1 MKTVV
6 VGVFDQLADAGRV
19 IAQLAASPLDMD
31 TVQVVHSEAAVQ
43 ERLSAEAGL
52 PPRRAALSTLLAGAA
67 LGGLAGFWFGGGLA
81 AADAAEGATALL
93 PNLGPL
99 PGLALGLVLGAA
111 LGLLAALFGERTEIP
126 EQHRAGLLQALREG
140 ATVVTVRTENLPT
153 ARAIGDL
160 FRAGGSRLMPDV
172 SAPSG
177 AASEGGGG
185 PVAVG
190 APAGASVG
198 GHDAGPP
205 ASHQAFV
212 PPWRRGSAGEAADE
226 GAPASTPAPTADPA
240 PPAAFTLFPE
250 AGDAAPGAPPEA
262 AAAGASAI
270 SSTPAAGLPGQGR
283 PLPDRT
289 LRHGDVV
296 IGRDTTSQPLQMPE
310 VAPLPADSPGF
321 VPRPEGSPMPAA
333 EPPLEALGLPARI
346 VRALQAAQVRDTAT
360 LRQMAAQDPRA
371 LDLIPGIG
379 PMAQKQ
385 IRIALGLEAEAPAP
399 DA

>member
-81 AADAAEGATALL
+81 AADAADGATALL

-111 LGLLAALFGERTEIP
+111 FGLLAALFGERTEIP

-160 FRAGGSRLMPDV
+160 FRAGGSRLLPDG
-172 SAPSG
+172 SAPG
-177 AASEGGGG
+177 AAASEGGGG
-185 PVAVG
+185 PVATG
-190 APAGASVG
+190 ALSGASVG
-198 GHDAGPP
+198 GPDGGPP

-226 GAPASTPAPTADPA
+226 GAPAAAPSPAADPV
-240 PPAAFTLFPE
+240 PPTAFTLFPE
-250 AGDAAPGAPPEA
+250 AGDAGPGAPPEP
-262 AAAGASAI
+262 AAGAAAI
-270 SSTPAAGLPGQGR
+270 TSTPAAGLPGQGS
-283 PLPDRT
+283 PPPDRT

-296 IGRDTTSQPLQMPE
+296 IGRDTTSRPLQMTE
-310 VAPLPADSPGF
+310 VAPLPADRAGF
-321 VPRPEGSPMPAA
+321 VPRPEGSQMAAA

-360 LRQMAAQDPRA
+360 LRQMAVQDQRA

-385 IRIALGLEAEAPAP
+385 IRIALGLEADAPAP